1 MTDTVTRSNPTSR
14 LDAPLSLIA
23 AFVAAVFSAAVT
35 ASTSTTEPPRQD
47 SAPSAPTGA
56 APSQA
61 TEPGGAL
68 EPPRRRW
75 EPPPPPPPATERDL
89 KQQELVVKRAAARW
103 EAIRA
108 KQYDRAYEFLS
119 PAGRLV
125 VAKERHIEALKG
137 LPVLDAQVTDAL
149 CRNDKCR
156 VTVMQT
162 VEMTVPRVGK
172 KQLRSAAF
180 EQWIVE
186 GDQVW
191 LLVRSD

>member
-1 MTDTVTRSNPTSR
+1 MTDPVTLSHPTSR
-14 LDAPLSLIA
+14 LNTSRALIA
-23 AFVAAVFSAAVT
+23 TVVAAVFSAAAI
-35 ASTSTTEPPRQD
+35 ASSATNEPPKQD
-47 SAPSAPTGA
+47 AATSAPTGS
-56 APSQA
+56 APTQA

-89 KQQELVVKRAAARW
+89 KQQELVIKRAAARW

-125 VAKERHIEALKG
+125 VSKERHIEALKG

-162 VEMTVPRVGK
+162 VEMAVPRVGK

-180 EQWIVE
+180 EQWMAE